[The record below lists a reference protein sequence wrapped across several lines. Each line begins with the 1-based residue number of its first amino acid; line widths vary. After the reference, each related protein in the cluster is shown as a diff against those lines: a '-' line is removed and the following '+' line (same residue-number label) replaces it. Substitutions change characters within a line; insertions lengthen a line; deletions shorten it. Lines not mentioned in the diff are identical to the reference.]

1 MERRGNERSH
11 GARHD
16 GRHDKCAARIGV
28 AATLLVAVVLGAVF
42 VVAVFVVT
50 GPGPTSAATPA
61 TALDTAT
68 TSALMPV
75 GPIRLADTRRS
86 DCGCRRRDT
95 RTITVDVTAH
105 PDVPT
110 DAVAAALTVT
120 ALRTAAP
127 GFVTAFPSGSAL
139 PDTSTVNTRPD
150 RVVANTTIVPIG
162 DDGQIVVHL
171 SDPTDVVVD
180 LTAVFRPA
188 TSSRAGRFVPI
199 AGQRL
204 VDTRAAAP
212 LRPGARLDVP
222 LPNAVSR
229 DATAV
234 VVNLT
239 SVRADRP
246 GHLAARAADSA
257 PSGTSV
263 LNPDGSGAAV
273 AGATIVPV
281 GPGGFSVDVA
291 SGGHVVVDL
300 LGWFTGPSAVESDSG
315 LFVPMP
321 PRRVLD
327 TRTRPGRLHRHGTIE
342 MASPVPNAAAL
353 VTNVTAVRPDHRGFI
368 TAYPAGRSVP
378 ATSTVNPPAWNHTV
392 SNLAITQT
400 SERGI
405 AYRSSAGTD
414 LLVDVTGWFTGGPL
428 AATEPPAPNRPGR
441 ARVLLVGDS
450 TLASLDLFTE
460 ARAAFVGFD
469 AVVDAGQCRRL
480 LRPSCRSS
488 TTGLVPSTA
497 VEAIGAARGDFD
509 VVVVK
514 AGYNDW
520 FSDFPAEF
528 DAVVRAARAKGAHT
542 ILWLS
547 YNEDVARPNARRAYQ
562 ENNADL
568 RWLAALPQYGDVL
581 LADWLR
587 YSGQRRSWFVD
598 GTHLTRD
605 GTWALA
611 DYVGRWVA
619 AVEHRPCPRPWSNG
633 LRAPD
638 PCPPPELVGSVS
650 DPRSLY

>member
-1 MERRGNERSH
+1 MERRGNDRSH
-11 GARHD
+11 GERYD
-16 GRHDKCAARIGV
+16 GRIGV
-28 AATLLVAVVLGAVF
+28 RAARVGAAAALLVAGLAV
-42 VVAVFVVT
+42 AR
-50 GPGPTSAATPA
+50 PGPTVVATPA
-61 TALDTAT
+61 TTLDTAT
-68 TSALMPV
+68 TSALVPV

-86 DCGCRRRDT
+86 DCGCRRRDAT
-95 RTITVDVTAH
+95 TITVDVTDH
-105 PDVPT
+105 RSVPG

-120 ALRTAAP
+120 ALRTAVP
-127 GFVTAFPSGSAL
+127 GFVTVFPSGSAL

-162 DDGQIVVHL
+162 SDGRIAVHL
-171 SDPTDVVVD
+171 SEPTDVVVD

-188 TSSRAGRFVPI
+188 ASSRAGRLVPM

-204 VDTRAAAP
+204 IDTRSAGP

-222 LPNAVSR
+222 LPSGVGR

-239 SVRADRP
+239 SARAARP
-246 GHLAARAADSA
+246 GHLGARAAGSA

-281 GPGGFSVDVA
+281 GPDGFSVDVA

-300 LGWFTGPSAVESDSG
+300 LGWFTGPSAVESASG

-327 TRTRPGRLHRHGTIE
+327 TRTRQGRLHRHGTIE
-342 MASPVPNAAAL
+342 VASPAPDAAAL
-353 VTNVTAVRPDHRGFI
+353 VTNVTAVRPDHRGFV
-368 TAYPAGRSVP
+368 TAFPAGRAVP
-378 ATSTVNPPAWNHTV
+378 PTSTVNPPSWNHTV
-392 SNLAITQT
+392 SNVAITPT
-400 SERGI
+400 SERGV

-428 AATEPPAPNRPGR
+428 TATMPPAPNRPGHS
-441 ARVLLVGDS
+441 RVLLVGDS

-488 TTGLVPSTA
+488 TTGLIPSTA
-497 VEAIGAARGDFD
+497 VEAIGAAGGTFD

-568 RWLAALPQYGDVL
+568 RRLAALPQYGDVL

-587 YSGQRRSWFVD
+587 YSGHQRSWFVD

-638 PCPPPELVGSVS
+638 PCPPPELVGPVP
-650 DPRSLY
+650 DPRTLY